1 MHGLAANY
9 HWTEE
14 QIFSLPLVRLRA
26 YQEEMLADQGARPQ
40 YDEDEL
46 PEMMDVQ
53 RIMVDRMHRQRG

>member
-26 YQEEMLADQGARPQ
+26 YQEEMLADQDARPQ
-40 YDEDEL
+40 YEEDEL